1 MEGGAEMGDGRGV
14 TLRWEDAAVNSRK
27 RKQSSEGVDEANGEK
42 LTGVLRPPKRVK
54 TSPKAT
60 PSNRTRA
67 HPVNSLD
74 RQSFPRSLNNT
85 DREVLSSKVSM
96 TGHEKQIMY
105 QTDESQGTGVSI
117 SDFTLG

>member
-1 MEGGAEMGDGRGV
+1 
-14 TLRWEDAAVNSRK
+14 
-27 RKQSSEGVDEANGEK
+27 
-42 LTGVLRPPKRVK
+42 
-54 TSPKAT
+54 
-60 PSNRTRA
+60 
-67 HPVNSLD
+67 VNSLD